1 MLCKCKCFKE
11 QVLTQD
17 DTFLQPSTNAMGT
30 LLLPVVNA
38 AANGLNSWSY
48 TDTLMQS
55 GLQMYPGEDWCNPA
69 IPHAKWH
76 VETAIALTD
85 FTFLSDELYQI
96 FTKYADLR

>member
-1 MLCKCKCFKE
+1 M
-11 QVLTQD
+11 TQD

-55 GLQMYPGEDWCNPA
+55 GLHMYPGEAWCNPV

-96 FTKYADLR
+96 FTKYATVR